1 MKTRVVP
8 LTHFKQDSEDTQYR
22 PDLSVFVLLRRVF
35 SYARPHLRIFRLL
48 TAHVLLRAALLPLC
62 TWAMGMVVNGPI
74 EHRDARGI
82 LLGTLG
88 FAALVA
94 FTNVLFHYRYRYA
107 LELGEAVIHDLR
119 AAVFAHVLR
128 MPMSFFD
135 TSKIGRIIGRVT
147 SDIDSIRTGVQD
159 VVFISVVQIGQ
170 MLVAGG
176 LMIYYDWVL
185 FALVV
190 AAAPAL
196 WFLNNI
202 FTGRVANA
210 QRRASESF
218 SRITAT
224 LAETVHGVR
233 ITQGFVRE
241 KTNAEFFSDL
251 VADQA
256 RYNVRAARTASFF
269 LPLLEF
275 KTQVLTALIL
285 LLGGWRVLQ
294 SHSPEKLA
302 AVVQFLF
309 LSTLFFE
316 PVKNIGNQYTAALSA
331 MVGAERVFRL
341 LDTRPAWAD
350 APDAVPLPNPNPPA
364 GPPSGAPAVRGM
376 HVEFR
381 DLTFSYEP
389 GRPVLRGIHL
399 LAKPGETVALVGH
412 TGSGK
417 TTITSLLSKMYLPDS
432 GGLLLDGHE
441 VRSLQSESLRLQTG
455 VVQQQSFLFEGS
467 VLDNIRF
474 ARPEASAD
482 EAIAVTEQLG
492 FRDLIEALPSGFDTP
507 VGEGGANLSAGQKQ
521 LVSFAR
527 ALLLNPR
534 LLILDEA
541 TSAIDSLTEARIQRA
556 LQTLLR
562 GRTSFV
568 VAHRLSTIRQADQ
581 ILVLD
586 HGEIRERGTHGELLA
601 LNGIYAA
608 LHAALCTA

>member
-1 MKTRVVP
+1 
-8 LTHFKQDSEDTQYR
+8 
-22 PDLSVFVLLRRVF
+22 
-35 SYARPHLRIFRLL
+35 
-48 TAHVLLRAALLPLC
+48 
-62 TWAMGMVVNGPI
+62 
-74 EHRDARGI
+74 
-82 LLGTLG
+82 
-88 FAALVA
+88 
-94 FTNVLFHYRYRYA
+94 
-107 LELGEAVIHDLR
+107 
-119 AAVFAHVLR
+119 
-128 MPMSFFD
+128 
-135 TSKIGRIIGRVT
+135 
-147 SDIDSIRTGVQD
+147 
-159 VVFISVVQIGQ
+159 
-170 MLVAGG
+170 
-176 LMIYYDWVL
+176 
-185 FALVV
+185 
-190 AAAPAL
+190 
-196 WFLNNI
+196 
-202 FTGRVANA
+202 
-210 QRRASESF
+210 
-218 SRITAT
+218 
-224 LAETVHGVR
+224 
-233 ITQGFVRE
+233 
-241 KTNAEFFSDL
+241 
-251 VADQA
+251 
-256 RYNVRAARTASFF
+256 
-269 LPLLEF
+269 
-275 KTQVLTALIL
+275 
-285 LLGGWRVLQ
+285 
-294 SHSPEKLA
+294 
-302 AVVQFLF
+302 
-309 LSTLFFE
+309 
-316 PVKNIGNQYTAALSA
+316 
-331 MVGAERVFRL
+331 
-341 LDTRPAWAD
+341 
-350 APDAVPLPNPNPPA
+350 
-364 GPPSGAPAVRGM
+364 M